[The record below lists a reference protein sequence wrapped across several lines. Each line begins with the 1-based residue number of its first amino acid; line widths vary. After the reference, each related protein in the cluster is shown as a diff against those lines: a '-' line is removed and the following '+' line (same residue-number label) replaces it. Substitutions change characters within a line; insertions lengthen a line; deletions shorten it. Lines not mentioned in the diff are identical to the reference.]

1 MTEANIVLQD
11 PNRTSQIMFQNNM
24 APNIDKAIMQ
34 NHPMFNRFYGKHDVL
49 SGEYKLHQKVL
60 AELVGTMIFIF
71 GVCGCGVFAT
81 NPVSNLLGGSFM
93 GGLIIF
99 IFGRVSGAHFN
110 PAVSLALF
118 IRQKLT
124 VIEFGLYIAA
134 QIVGAFIGC
143 ILVALC
149 RRGKFEE
156 MAANQIQDYLI
167 YTDGGTGKN
176 AWCYISALICEIV
189 MTFILIMYILSSCEK
204 DNYLGPVLGL
214 GFSTT
219 ILSMSVVGG
228 SISGASLNP
237 VRSLVPALI
246 QVMAGGDK
254 TPIKQIWIYI
264 VGPLLGS
271 AIAAFLWPIFIFQ
284 KGK

>member
-1 MTEANIVLQD
+1 MTEANIQLPPPIFPND
-11 PNRTSQIMFQNNM
+11 PNISGKKI
-24 APNIDKAIMQ
+24 IDL
-34 NHPMFNRFYGKHDVL
+34 PTVFNRDYGKHDVL
-49 SGEYKLHQKVL
+49 DGEYKLYQKVL
-60 AELVGTMIFIF
+60 AELLGTCIFVY
-71 GVCGCGVFAT
+71 GVCACGVFAS

-93 GGLIIF
+93 GGIIIY

-118 IRQKLT
+118 IRQKLNFL
-124 VIEFGLYIAA
+124 EFGLYVAA

-143 ILVALC
+143 ILLALC

-167 YTDGGTGKN
+167 YTDGGTKKN
-176 AWCYISALICEIV
+176 AWCYISALICEVI
-189 MTFILIMYILSSCEK
+189 MTFVLIMFILASCEK
-204 DNYLGPVLGL
+204 DNYLGPILGL
-214 GFSTT
+214 GFSVT

-228 SISGASLNP
+228 NISGCSMTP

-271 AIAAFLWPIFIFQ
+271 AIAAFVWPIFIYQ
-284 KGK
+284 

>member
-1 MTEANIVLQD
+1 MTEANVLQD
-11 PNRTSQIMFQNNM
+11 PSQLPPPIFPNN
-24 APNIDKAIMQ
+24 PDISDKKIIGM
-34 NHPMFNRFYGKHDVL
+34 PTVFNRDYGKHDVL
-49 SGEYKLHQKVL
+49 DGEYKLYQKVL
-60 AELVGTMIFIF
+60 AELLGTCIFVY
-71 GVCGCGVFAT
+71 GVCACGVFAS

-93 GGLIIF
+93 GGIIIY

-118 IRQKLT
+118 IRQKLNCL
-124 VIEFGLYIAA
+124 EFGLYVAA

-143 ILVALC
+143 IFLALC

-167 YTDGGTGKN
+167 YTDGGTKKN
-176 AWCYISALICEIV
+176 AWCYINALICEVI
-189 MTFILIMYILSSCEK
+189 MTFVLIMFILASCEK
-204 DNYLGPVLGL
+204 DNYLGPILGL
-214 GFSTT
+214 GFSVTV
-219 ILSMSVVGG
+219 LSMSVVGG
-228 SISGASLNP
+228 NISGCSMNP

-254 TPIKQIWIYI
+254 TLIKQIWIYI

-271 AIAAFLWPIFIFQ
+271 AIAAFVWPIFIYQ
-284 KGK
+284 

>member
-1 MTEANIVLQD
+1 MTEANVLQD
-11 PNRTSQIMFQNNM
+11 PSQLPPPIFPNN
-24 APNIDKAIMQ
+24 PDISDKKIIGM
-34 NHPMFNRFYGKHDVL
+34 PTVFNRDYGKHDVL
-49 SGEYKLHQKVL
+49 DGEYKLYQKVL
-60 AELVGTMIFIF
+60 AELLGTCIFVY
-71 GVCGCGVFAT
+71 GVCACGVFAS

-93 GGLIIF
+93 GGIIIY

-118 IRQKLT
+118 IRQKLNCL
-124 VIEFGLYIAA
+124 EFGLYVAA

-143 ILVALC
+143 IFLALC

-167 YTDGGTGKN
+167 YTDGGTKKN
-176 AWCYISALICEIV
+176 AWCYISALICEVI
-189 MTFILIMYILSSCEK
+189 MTFVLIMFILASCEK
-204 DNYLGPVLGL
+204 DNYLGPILGL
-214 GFSTT
+214 GFSVTV
-219 ILSMSVVGG
+219 LSMSVVGG
-228 SISGASLNP
+228 NISGCSMNP

-271 AIAAFLWPIFIFQ
+271 AIAAFVWPIFIYQ
-284 KGK
+284 

>member
-1 MTEANIVLQD
+1 MTEANALQD
-11 PNRTSQIMFQNNM
+11 PSQLPPPIFPNN
-24 APNIDKAIMQ
+24 PDISDKKIIGM
-34 NHPMFNRFYGKHDVL
+34 PTVFNRDYGKHDVL
-49 SGEYKLHQKVL
+49 DGEYKLYQKVL
-60 AELVGTMIFIF
+60 AELLGTCIFVY
-71 GVCGCGVFAT
+71 GVCACGVFAS

-93 GGLIIF
+93 GGIIIY

-118 IRQKLT
+118 IRQKLNCL
-124 VIEFGLYIAA
+124 EFGLYVAA

-143 ILVALC
+143 IFLALC

-167 YTDGGTGKN
+167 YTDGGTKKN
-176 AWCYISALICEIV
+176 AWCYISALICEVI
-189 MTFILIMYILSSCEK
+189 MTFVLIMFILASCEK
-204 DNYLGPVLGL
+204 DNYLGPILGL
-214 GFSTT
+214 GFSVTV
-219 ILSMSVVGG
+219 LSMSVVGG
-228 SISGASLNP
+228 NISGCSMNP

-271 AIAAFLWPIFIFQ
+271 AIAAFVWPIFIYQ
-284 KGK
+284 

>member
-1 MTEANIVLQD
+1 
-11 PNRTSQIMFQNNM
+11 
-24 APNIDKAIMQ
+24 
-34 NHPMFNRFYGKHDVL
+34 
-49 SGEYKLHQKVL
+49 
-60 AELVGTMIFIF
+60 
-71 GVCGCGVFAT
+71 
-81 NPVSNLLGGSFM
+81 M
-93 GGLIIF
+93 GGIIIY

-118 IRQKLT
+118 LRQKLNCL
-124 VIEFGLYIAA
+124 EFGLYVAA

-143 ILVALC
+143 IFLALC

-167 YTDGGTGKN
+167 YTDGGTKKN
-176 AWCYISALICEIV
+176 AWCYISALICEVI
-189 MTFILIMYILSSCEK
+189 MTFVLIMFILASCEK

-219 ILSMSVVGG
+219 VLSMSVVGG
-228 SISGASLNP
+228 NISGCSMNP
-237 VRSLVPALI
+237 ARSLVPALI

-271 AIAAFLWPIFIFQ
+271 AIAAFVWPIFIYQ
-284 KGK
+284 

>member
-1 MTEANIVLQD
+1 MTEANILQD
-11 PNRTSQIMFQNNM
+11 PSKLPPPIFPNN
-24 APNIDKAIMQ
+24 PDVSGKKII
-34 NHPMFNRFYGKHDVL
+34 HVPTVFNRFYGKNDIFD
-49 SGEYKLHQKVL
+49 GEYKLHQKVL
-60 AELVGTMIFIF
+60 AELIGTCIFVY
-71 GVCGCGVFAT
+71 GVCACGVFAS

-93 GGLIIF
+93 GGIIIY

-118 IRQKLT
+118 LRQKLNCL
-124 VIEFGLYIAA
+124 EFGLYVAA

-143 ILVALC
+143 IFLALC

-167 YTDGGTGKN
+167 YTDGGKKKN
-176 AWCYISALICEIV
+176 AWCYISALICEII
-189 MTFILIMYILSSCEK
+189 MTFVLIMFILASCEK

-219 ILSMSVVGG
+219 VLSMSVVGG
-228 SISGASLNP
+228 NISGCSMNP
-237 VRSLVPALI
+237 ARSLVPALI

-271 AIAAFLWPIFIFQ
+271 AIAAFVWPIFIYQ
-284 KGK
+284 

>member
-1 MTEANIVLQD
+1 MTEANIQLPPPIFPND
-11 PNRTSQIMFQNNM
+11 PNISGKKI
-24 APNIDKAIMQ
+24 IDL
-34 NHPMFNRFYGKHDVL
+34 PTVFNRDYGKHDVL
-49 SGEYKLHQKVL
+49 DGEYKLYQKVL
-60 AELVGTMIFIF
+60 AELLGTCIFVY
-71 GVCGCGVFAT
+71 GVCACGVFAS
-81 NPVSNLLGGSFM
+81 NPVSSLLGGSFM
-93 GGLIIF
+93 GGIIIY

-118 IRQKLT
+118 IRQKLNCL
-124 VIEFGLYIAA
+124 EFGLYVAA

-143 ILVALC
+143 ILLALC

-167 YTDGGTGKN
+167 YTDGGTKKN
-176 AWCYISALICEIV
+176 AWCYISALICEVI
-189 MTFILIMYILSSCEK
+189 MTFVLIMFILASCEK
-204 DNYLGPVLGL
+204 DNYLGPILGL
-214 GFSTT
+214 GFSVT

-228 SISGASLNP
+228 NISGCSMTP

-271 AIAAFLWPIFIFQ
+271 AIAAFVWPIFIYQ
-284 KGK
+284 

>member
-1 MTEANIVLQD
+1 MTEANVLQD
-11 PNRTSQIMFQNNM
+11 PSQLPPPIFPNN
-24 APNIDKAIMQ
+24 PDISDKKIIGM
-34 NHPMFNRFYGKHDVL
+34 PTVFNRDYGKHDVL
-49 SGEYKLHQKVL
+49 DGEYKLYQKVL
-60 AELVGTMIFIF
+60 AELLGTCIFVY
-71 GVCGCGVFAT
+71 GVCACGVFAS
-81 NPVSNLLGGSFM
+81 NPVSSLLGGSFM
-93 GGLIIF
+93 GGIIIY

-118 IRQKLT
+118 IRQKLNCL
-124 VIEFGLYIAA
+124 EFGLYVAA

-143 ILVALC
+143 IFLALC

-167 YTDGGTGKN
+167 YTDGGTKKN
-176 AWCYISALICEIV
+176 AWCYISALICEVI
-189 MTFILIMYILSSCEK
+189 MTFVLIMFILASCEK
-204 DNYLGPVLGL
+204 DNYLGPILGL
-214 GFSTT
+214 GFSVTV
-219 ILSMSVVGG
+219 LSMSVVGG
-228 SISGASLNP
+228 NISGCSMNP

-271 AIAAFLWPIFIFQ
+271 AIAAFVWPIFIYQ
-284 KGK
+284 

>member
-1 MTEANIVLQD
+1 MTEANILQD
-11 PNRTSQIMFQNNM
+11 PSKLPPPIFPNNPDTSGKKVIHV
-24 APNIDKAIMQ
+24 PTV
-34 NHPMFNRFYGKHDVL
+34 FNRFYGKHEILD
-49 SGEYKLHQKVL
+49 GEYKLHQKVL
-60 AELVGTMIFIF
+60 AELLGTCLFVY
-71 GVCGCGVFAT
+71 GVCASGVFAS
-81 NPVSNLLGGSFM
+81 NPVSSLLGGSFM
-93 GGLIIF
+93 GGIIIY

-118 IRQKLT
+118 IRQKLNCL
-124 VIEFGLYIAA
+124 EFGLYVAA

-143 ILVALC
+143 ILLALC

-167 YTDGGTGKN
+167 YTDGGTKKN
-176 AWCYISALICEIV
+176 AWCYISALICEIITTFV
-189 MTFILIMYILSSCEK
+189 LIMFILASCEK

-219 ILSMSVVGG
+219 VLSMSVAGG
-228 SISGASLNP
+228 NISGCSMNP
-237 VRSLVPALI
+237 ARSLVPALI

-271 AIAAFLWPIFIFQ
+271 AIAAFVWPFFIYQ
-284 KGK
+284 

>member
-1 MTEANIVLQD
+1 MTEANIQLPPSIFPND
-11 PNRTSQIMFQNNM
+11 PNISGKKI
-24 APNIDKAIMQ
+24 IDL
-34 NHPMFNRFYGKHDVL
+34 PTVFNRDYGKHDVL
-49 SGEYKLHQKVL
+49 DGEYKLYQKVL
-60 AELVGTMIFIF
+60 AELLGTCIFVY
-71 GVCGCGVFAT
+71 GVCACGVFAS

-93 GGLIIF
+93 GGIIIY

-118 IRQKLT
+118 IRQKLNCL
-124 VIEFGLYIAA
+124 EFGLYVAA

-143 ILVALC
+143 IFLALC

-167 YTDGGTGKN
+167 YTDGGTKKN
-176 AWCYISALICEIV
+176 AWCYISALICAVI
-189 MTFILIMYILSSCEK
+189 MTFVLIMFILASCEK
-204 DNYLGPVLGL
+204 DNYLGPILGL
-214 GFSTT
+214 GFSVT

-228 SISGASLNP
+228 NISGCSMTP

-271 AIAAFLWPIFIFQ
+271 AIAAFVWPIFIYQ
-284 KGK
+284 

>member
-1 MTEANIVLQD
+1 MTEANIQLPPPIFPND
-11 PNRTSQIMFQNNM
+11 PNISGKKI
-24 APNIDKAIMQ
+24 IDL
-34 NHPMFNRFYGKHDVL
+34 PTVFNRDYGKHDVL
-49 SGEYKLHQKVL
+49 DGEYKLYQKVL
-60 AELVGTMIFIF
+60 AELLGTCIFVY
-71 GVCGCGVFAT
+71 GVCACGVFAS

-93 GGLIIF
+93 GGIIIY

-118 IRQKLT
+118 IRQKLNCL
-124 VIEFGLYIAA
+124 EFGLYVAA

-143 ILVALC
+143 IFLALC

-167 YTDGGTGKN
+167 YTDGGTKKN
-176 AWCYISALICEIV
+176 AWCYISALICEVI
-189 MTFILIMYILSSCEK
+189 MTFVLIMFILASCEK
-204 DNYLGPVLGL
+204 DNYLGPILGL
-214 GFSTT
+214 GFSVTV
-219 ILSMSVVGG
+219 LSMSVVGG
-228 SISGASLNP
+228 NISGCSMNP

-271 AIAAFLWPIFIFQ
+271 AIAAFVWPIFIYQ
-284 KGK
+284 

>member
-1 MTEANIVLQD
+1 MTEANIQLPPPIFPND
-11 PNRTSQIMFQNNM
+11 PNISGKKI
-24 APNIDKAIMQ
+24 IDL
-34 NHPMFNRFYGKHDVL
+34 PTVFNRDYGKHDVL
-49 SGEYKLHQKVL
+49 DGEYKLYQKVL
-60 AELVGTMIFIF
+60 AELLGTCIFVY
-71 GVCGCGVFAT
+71 GVCACGVFAS
-81 NPVSNLLGGSFM
+81 NPVSSLLGGSFM
-93 GGLIIF
+93 GGIIIY

-118 IRQKLT
+118 IRQKLNCL
-124 VIEFGLYIAA
+124 EFGLYVAA

-143 ILVALC
+143 IFLALC

-167 YTDGGTGKN
+167 YTDGGTKKN
-176 AWCYISALICEIV
+176 AWCYISALICEVI
-189 MTFILIMYILSSCEK
+189 MTFVLIMFILASCEK
-204 DNYLGPVLGL
+204 DNYLGPILGL
-214 GFSTT
+214 GFSVTV
-219 ILSMSVVGG
+219 LSMSVVGG
-228 SISGASLNP
+228 NISGCSMNP

-271 AIAAFLWPIFIFQ
+271 AIAAFVWPIFIYQ
-284 KGK
+284 

>member
-1 MTEANIVLQD
+1 MTEANIQLPPSIFPND
-11 PNRTSQIMFQNNM
+11 PNISGKKI
-24 APNIDKAIMQ
+24 IDL
-34 NHPMFNRFYGKHDVL
+34 PTVFNRDYGKHDVL
-49 SGEYKLHQKVL
+49 DGEYKLYQKVL
-60 AELVGTMIFIF
+60 AELLGTCIFVY
-71 GVCGCGVFAT
+71 GVCACGVFAS

-93 GGLIIF
+93 GGIIIY

-118 IRQKLT
+118 IRQKLNFL
-124 VIEFGLYIAA
+124 EFGLYVAA

-143 ILVALC
+143 IFLALC

-167 YTDGGTGKN
+167 YTDGGKKKN
-176 AWCYISALICEIV
+176 AWCYISALICEVI
-189 MTFILIMYILSSCEK
+189 MTFVLIMFILASCEK
-204 DNYLGPVLGL
+204 DNYLGPILGL
-214 GFSTT
+214 GFSVTV
-219 ILSMSVVGG
+219 LSMSVVGG
-228 SISGASLNP
+228 NISGCSMNP

-271 AIAAFLWPIFIFQ
+271 AIAAFVWPIFIYQ
-284 KGK
+284 

>member
-1 MTEANIVLQD
+1 MTEANVLQD
-11 PNRTSQIMFQNNM
+11 PSQLPPPIFPNN
-24 APNIDKAIMQ
+24 PDISDKKIIGM
-34 NHPMFNRFYGKHDVL
+34 PTVFNRDYGKHDVL
-49 SGEYKLHQKVL
+49 DGEYKLYQKVL
-60 AELVGTMIFIF
+60 AELLGTCIFVY
-71 GVCGCGVFAT
+71 GVCACGVFAS

-93 GGLIIF
+93 GGIIIY

-118 IRQKLT
+118 IRQKLNCL
-124 VIEFGLYIAA
+124 EFGSHVAA

-143 ILVALC
+143 IFLALC

-167 YTDGGTGKN
+167 YTDGGTKKN
-176 AWCYISALICEIV
+176 AWCYISALICEVI
-189 MTFILIMYILSSCEK
+189 MTFVLIMFILASCEK
-204 DNYLGPVLGL
+204 DNYLGPILGL
-214 GFSTT
+214 GFSVTV
-219 ILSMSVVGG
+219 LSMSVVGG
-228 SISGASLNP
+228 NISGCSMNP

-271 AIAAFLWPIFIFQ
+271 AIAAFVWPIFIYQ
-284 KGK
+284 

>member
-1 MTEANIVLQD
+1 MTEANVLQD
-11 PNRTSQIMFQNNM
+11 PSQLPPPIFPNN
-24 APNIDKAIMQ
+24 PDISDKKIIGM
-34 NHPMFNRFYGKHDVL
+34 PTVFNRDYGKHDVL
-49 SGEYKLHQKVL
+49 DGEYKLYQKVL
-60 AELVGTMIFIF
+60 AELLGTCIFVY
-71 GVCGCGVFAT
+71 GVCACGVFAS

-93 GGLIIF
+93 GGIIIY

-118 IRQKLT
+118 IRQKLNFL
-124 VIEFGLYIAA
+124 EFGLYVAA

-143 ILVALC
+143 IFLALC

-167 YTDGGTGKN
+167 YTDGGTKKN
-176 AWCYISALICEIV
+176 AWCYISALICEVI
-189 MTFILIMYILSSCEK
+189 MTFVLIMFILASCEK
-204 DNYLGPVLGL
+204 DNYLGPILGL
-214 GFSTT
+214 GFSVTV
-219 ILSMSVVGG
+219 LSMSVVGG
-228 SISGASLNP
+228 NISGCSMNP

-271 AIAAFLWPIFIFQ
+271 AIAAFVWPIFIYQ
-284 KGK
+284 